1 MDGFRVRVAL
11 FSTNKCIQSLPRA
24 HHQRYSCEM
33 CESNHLAFSRGLREV
48 FDYWEIQGWK
58 VRSVE
63 LNVLA
68 VVARRSNHGY
78 MRPWYIRAQ

>member
-1 MDGFRVRVAL
+1 MDGFRVLMAL
-11 FSTNKCIQSLPRA
+11 LPTNELVRTLPRA
-24 HHQRYSCEM
+24 HRQRYSCEM
-33 CESNHLAFSRGLREV
+33 CKSNHLAFSRGLREV

-68 VVARRSNHGY
+68 VVARRSNHGH
-78 MRPWYIRAQ
+78 MRPWCILAQ